1 MNLAIL
7 SFLAEPWFVISW
19 YSVGCVGAAWV
30 IYDEI
35 AVNKPLNTA
44 VKWAM
49 PIIVLFFSVIGL
61 ALYRWTCRP
70 PGIGAK
76 QGDEAKRTFKEYVE
90 PTFRKVNGSIVHCVG
105 GDGLGIVSAMVVA
118 RLVSM
123 SFWQEFWFEYAVGFA
138 FGWFIFQM
146 KAMLSMTDSVLK
158 ALWMGGRAEFF
169 SMITVMAGMGLIMG
183 VVTPLTVGQQPKP
196 MTAAFWGFA
205 ALGLLAGYV
214 ATVPTNWILVK
225 MGWKHGL
232 G

>member
-1 MNLAIL
+1 MSFGFL
-7 SFLAEPWFVISW
+7 SFLALPALVLSW
-19 YSVGCVGAAWV
+19 YGLGLVGAAWV

-61 ALYRWTCRP
+61 AIYLWICRP
-70 PGIGAK
+70 PNIGELH
-76 QGDEAKRTFKEYVE
+76 GDEAKAAFTRYAE
-90 PTFRKVNGSIVHCVG
+90 PTYRKVNGAIVHCGG
-105 GDGLGIVSAMVVA
+105 GDGLGIVSAMILA
-118 RLVSM
+118 RLVGM

-138 FGWFIFQM
+138 FGWFIFQL
-146 KAMLSMTDSVLK
+146 KAMLTMADSVPR

-169 SMITVMAGMGLIMG
+169 SMITVMGGMGVVMG
-183 VVTPLTVGQQPKP
+183 VVTPLVVGPQPKP
-196 MTAAFWGFA
+196 DTAAFWGFA
-205 ALGLLAGYV
+205 AFGLLVGYI
-214 ATVPTNWILVK
+214 TTIPTNWILVK